1 MAVHTFAQRR
11 IRTHG
16 PVARRVRL
24 GLHFAG
30 GTKPV
35 RRAIAVGCLL
45 ALTVGCAHA
54 SPRHALAPPPAPV
67 PGTTPAGHPEPLV
80 APYARIETGP
90 IRALV
95 PKAWASQSIDLDSMR
110 QGLVASPHPKRWDQL
125 DGTVPGLE
133 VAWVDSTRVGIPSDL
148 YYFAAAGPA
157 IPAMASSR
165 TCSRDHFSVLVN
177 HRPLAGDPFSP
188 GDYVERGYGT
198 CRHRG
203 HATHWAYFVA
213 APGFG
218 PLRQLG
224 IPTSGLYLAVAVVP
238 ESPSAE
244 KRLQT
249 IIRSAQYG
257 SASVAEL
264 MQAARQSAQLG

>member
-1 MAVHTFAQRR
+1 M
-11 IRTHG
+11 
-16 PVARRVRL
+16 
-24 GLHFAG
+24 
-30 GTKPV
+30 
-35 RRAIAVGCLL
+35 
-45 ALTVGCAHA
+45 
-54 SPRHALAPPPAPV
+54 
-67 PGTTPAGHPEPLV
+67 
-80 APYARIETGP
+80 
-90 IRALV
+90 
-95 PKAWASQSIDLDSMR
+95 
-110 QGLVASPHPKRWDQL
+110 
-125 DGTVPGLE
+125 
-133 VAWVDSTRVGIPSDL
+133 
-148 YYFAAAGPA
+148 
-157 IPAMASSR
+157 
-165 TCSRDHFSVLVN
+165 LVN
-177 HRPLAGDPFSP
+177 HRPLAGDPSSA

-203 HATHWAYFVA
+203 HATRWAYFVA